1 MNIARDQ
8 RHELA
13 AMGSHAAALKRQADR
28 ARAAARP
35 QLALTGGYQ
44 YLENQFLTEDQ
55 FWMAGVSFQWNLFD
69 GGQARKQ
76 SASFEQKAIA
86 IEHSRADLETQIA
99 LQVRRAWNDRIE
111 AGNRLAVAESAV
123 TQSAENLRVVTER
136 YQAGSSRN
144 VEVLDAAALQ
154 ERTLSNADNAR
165 YEVELARLRLARA
178 VGAL

>member
-1 MNIARDQ
+1 M
-8 RHELA
+8 
-13 AMGSHAAALKRQADR
+13 
-28 ARAAARP
+28 
-35 QLALTGGYQ
+35 
-44 YLENQFLTEDQ
+44 
-55 FWMAGVSFQWNLFD
+55 LF
-69 GGQARKQ
+69 R
-76 SASFEQKAIA
+76 SAIA